1 MMIDNDDDDDEGGGG
16 GGGFNDGD
24 GVMIMVVVVVM
35 MMMTMMKAMTMCDS
49 VPCPGYPCPQ
59 CHQLRF
65 RPRRGHL
72 HHHRPALRRG
82 REPAGRAE

>member
-1 MMIDNDDDDDEGGGG
+1 MMMIDNDDDDEGGGG
-16 GGGFNDGD
+16 SFNDGD
-24 GVMIMVVVVVM
+24 GVMIMVVVVM
-35 MMMTMMKAMTMCDS
+35 MMMTIMKAMTMCDS

-82 REPAGRAE
+82 WEPAGRAE

>member
-16 GGGFNDGD
+16 SFNDGD
-24 GVMIMVVVVVM
+24 GVMIMVVVVM
-35 MMMTMMKAMTMCDS
+35 MMMTIMKAMTMCDS